1 MVQRKLKKLVVP
13 PGCRCK
19 KIFITFVSQGVTH
32 KVAVGLRLSTRCP
45 IHKEMAVKRM
55 KARKTARKTIR
66 KKR

>member
-1 MVQRKLKKLVVP
+1 
-13 PGCRCK
+13 
-19 KIFITFVSQGVTH
+19 
-32 KVAVGLRLSTRCP
+32 VGLRLSTRCP